1 MYYSII
7 KKKNWF
13 NIKTLNNKKA
23 EADGILALWHY
34 GGKAVTVR

>member
-23 EADGILALWHY
+23 EVAFWHF
-34 GGKAVTVR
+34 GGKPVTVR